1 MLVLLPFAATG
12 LFAQRASF
20 DVATFDPPAGWE
32 RIAPQTTGPLSFRSP
47 DKTSQVF
54 LFPVR
59 KGAGSSP
66 EDNFRADWARLV
78 GGPFGNLAVPK
89 TNVEQRA
96 DGWTSVTGA
105 ANLPNS
111 GGQQA
116 VLLFTATSGDRVF
129 RCVGT
134 VAGQQNVAV
143 VGAFLQSLAFEAS
156 KSGEAGA
163 LSGLYFTMRTAMVSG
178 ARLEAD
184 TRFFLPGNR
193 VARVF
198 PFGSGDR
205 FDPSR
210 CSGDTCGAYTLSGTR
225 LSIRWDN
232 GRIDELAYESVPGE
246 GIRLDGTL
254 YRAASPVAAAT
265 LTGTWGAAGQTGV
278 ASTNVYRFAADGT
291 FTFGTASQNG
301 LGGRFTARG
310 LTLILN
316 YSDGDVRTRTL
327 FAASPS
333 MICIDG
339 EIFGRR

>member
-1 MLVLLPFAATG
+1 
-12 LFAQRASF
+12 
-20 DVATFDPPAGWE
+20 
-32 RIAPQTTGPLSFRSP
+32 
-47 DKTSQVF
+47 
-54 LFPVR
+54 
-59 KGAGSSP
+59 
-66 EDNFRADWARLV
+66 
-78 GGPFGNLAVPK
+78 
-89 TNVEQRA
+89 
-96 DGWTSVTGA
+96 
-105 ANLPNS
+105 
-111 GGQQA
+111 
-116 VLLFTATSGDRVF
+116 
-129 RCVGT
+129 
-134 VAGQQNVAV
+134 
-143 VGAFLQSLAFEAS
+143 
-156 KSGEAGA
+156 
-163 LSGLYFTMRTAMVSG
+163 
-178 ARLEAD
+178 
-184 TRFFLPGNR
+184 
-193 VARVF
+193 
-198 PFGSGDR
+198 